1 MSDKDQNQ
9 LSTKDRKG
17 YVYILTN
24 QSFSD
29 DWIKIGKS
37 KRQVDIRSKE
47 LDNTAIPL
55 PFDIYATIKTEK
67 FNQVE
72 KLVHKTIDRLT
83 DMRIRKNR
91 EFFNVDPAVA
101 LDIFRDIAALIDDA
115 EVYIYQDNIPHLD
128 YGQTPDITKQNKSN
142 RKAFKFSMA
151 GIEIG
156 EEITFIPTGQK
167 VKVIDQRHIMY
178 NDRVMTMTG
187 FAKMYM
193 PDDKRVPSD
202 TYQGP
207 KYFQYKGKI
216 LTELRDEL
224 EKDLEE

>member
-1 MSDKDQNQ
+1 MSYKDQNK
-9 LSTKDRKG
+9 LSNEERKG

-29 DWIKIGKS
+29 DWVKIGKS

-47 LDNTAIPL
+47 LDNTAVPL

-101 LDIFRDIAALIDDA
+101 LDIFRDIAAVVDDA
-115 EVYIYQDNIPHLD
+115 EVYIYQGNKPHLD
-128 YGQTPDITKQNKSN
+128 YGQMPNTPKQNKSN

-151 GIEIG
+151 GIELG

-167 VKVIDQRHIMY
+167 VRVIDQRHIVY
-178 NDRVMTMTG
+178 NDRVMTLTG
-187 FAKMYM
+187 FTKMYM
-193 PDDKRVPSD
+193 PDDKRCLSD

-207 KYFQYKGKI
+207 KYFEYKGKI

-224 EKDLEE
+224 EEEIEE